1 MKGGKKKA
9 KFKIKALLGRTYVFQ
24 HELLAYIYI
33 YIYMWINSEKKNF
46 FLLYLKL

>member
-9 KFKIKALLGRTYVFQ
+9 KCKIKALLGRTYVFQ

-33 YIYMWINSEKKNF
+33 YIYGLIVKKKNF